1 MNFFGYHVSPKKWNL
16 VPNSANYF
24 PPTSH
29 TSKMSHF
36 IDKRTEFAIGE
47 FLTFYFFLTHSIL
60 KISRVLFFVLTEFR
74 II

>member
-29 TSKMSHF
+29 ISKISHC
-36 IDKRTEFAIGE
+36 IYRRTEFAIGE
-47 FLTFYFFLTHSIL
+47 FVTFEFFVTHSIL
-60 KISRVLFFVLTEFR
+60 EISWVTELR